1 MNAIKKTL
9 GVVLLLLAPALV
21 SLLIWQAIDKIG
33 KAAEGTARTNLTL
46 QWGIILFIFIPISL
60 GMMVFG
66 WYALKGEYSNLPTSS
81 DEIED

>member
-1 MNAIKKTL
+1 MNTIKKVV

-21 SLLIWQAIDKIG
+21 SLMIWQAIDKIG

-66 WYALKGEYSNLPTSS
+66 WYALKGEYNHLPSSS